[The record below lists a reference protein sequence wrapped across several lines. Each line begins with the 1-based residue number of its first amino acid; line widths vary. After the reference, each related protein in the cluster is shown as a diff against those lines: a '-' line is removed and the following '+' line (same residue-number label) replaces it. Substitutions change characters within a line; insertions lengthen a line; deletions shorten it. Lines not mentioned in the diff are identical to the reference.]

1 MKASEILDEA
11 KQLLVD
17 RGSEYGDATLNHI
30 QIARFWSVYLDKHI
44 EPHEVAI
51 CLILTKIS
59 RTKTTRDHA
68 DSYKDICSYASIA
81 GQITS
86 TDWNDLD
93 SY

>member
-1 MKASEILDEA
+1 MKAHELLDEA
-11 KQLLVD
+11 KQLLIE
-17 RGSEYGDATLNHI
+17 RGSEYGDSTLNHI
-30 QIARFWSVYLDKHI
+30 QIARLWSVYLDKNI

-59 RTKTTRDHA
+59 RLKTSPDHK
-68 DSYKDICSYASIA
+68 DSYADICSYSGIA
-81 GQITS
+81 YQITS